1 VKHGGRSPDRDGAPY
16 HLPVPLAEVDRGRTR
31 PALAPHIAGAHYT
44 LALPIVFLDA
54 NAAERYLTIA
64 SRRFPAPGSPLGDD
78 LPSLLAVIDMHR
90 GNAAAGLTRMRALE
104 PSHPETHR

>member
-1 VKHGGRSPDRDGAPY
+1 
-16 HLPVPLAEVDRGRTR
+16 VPLAEVDRGRTR

-78 LPSLLAVIDMHR
+78 LQSLLAVIDMHR

-104 PSHPETHR
+104 PSYPETHG